1 MNNIKRI
8 PFLILEAVSLSTSK
22 FLLQLSLES
31 YAKYVNVYVN
41 GLEGG
46 GAGDGGGGGVGMI
59 EK

>member
-46 GAGDGGGGGVGMI
+46 GAGDGGGGSGDD
-59 EK
+59 

>member
-46 GAGDGGGGGVGMI
+46 GAGDGGGGVGMI
-59 EK
+59 EI

>member
-41 GLEGG
+41 GLDGG
-46 GAGDGGGGGVGMI
+46 GAGDGGGGVGMI

>member
-41 GLEGG
+41 GLDGGG
-46 GAGDGGGGGVGMI
+46 GAGDGGGGVGMI